1 MAKRITK
8 IVLTGGPAAGKTTL
22 VSRVLKEFK
31 QEDGWRVI
39 TIPETATEL
48 ISGFGIKPFD
58 NCMSMLQFQDFV
70 VADQIHKE
78 KLALDAA
85 QLVPEDNILI
95 LYDRALMDDKAYVSD
110 EEFAQVIA
118 RFDGRTEERVLAN
131 YDMVLH
137 LITCAKG
144 AEFAYDLGNNARTE
158 SIEFAREMDDRTLR
172 AWSAHP
178 NLRIID
184 NDANFNNKI
193 ERALREIYRA
203 VGEVEPMAQKRKY
216 LIAMPDMAAFSHKY
230 RAAAIDM
237 TQTYL
242 ALTNPNIE
250 RRVRMQNSGA
260 ETLYFYTEKHRM
272 PNGEKWDTERPISQK
287 QYEKYLLERDTALSP
302 VRKTKYRFVFAD
314 RRCEIDV
321 YPFSAERAVL
331 FQYGQSS
338 AALPEEITVRGTRI
352 TKTASWQLC
361 KSCENFW
368 FFRTSAKKHT
378 RPVWSQKKS
387 CPCGQLFSN
396 LCSLFGDEGEQS
408 DLTGALDGLGQLT
421 LMHRAGTGGSAGQDL
436 RTLGDEAAQLGGV
449 LIVDILALVNAEL
462 AHLFALA
469 VRAAGARGS
478 VFAFHSHG

>member
-22 VSRVLKEFK
+22 VSRVLQEFK

-70 VADQIHKE
+70 VGDQIHKE

-250 RRVRMQNSGA
+250 RRVRMQKSGA

-272 PNGEKWDTERPISQK
+272 ENGEKWDTERPISQK

-321 YPFSAERAVL
+321 YPFSAEKAVL

-338 AALPEEITVRGTRI
+338 AALPEEITVLREVTEDADYKNR
-352 TKTASWQLC
+352 KLAAL
-361 KSCENFW
+361 
-368 FFRTSAKKHT
+368 
-378 RPVWSQKKS
+378 QK
-387 CPCGQLFSN
+387 L
-396 LCSLFGDEGEQS
+396 
-408 DLTGALDGLGQLT
+408 
-421 LMHRAGTGGSAGQDL
+421 
-436 RTLGDEAAQLGGV
+436 
-449 LIVDILALVNAEL
+449 
-462 AHLFALA
+462 
-469 VRAAGARGS
+469 
-478 VFAFHSHG
+478 

>member
-58 NCMSMLQFQDFV
+58 NCMSMMQFQDFV

-193 ERALREIYRA
+193 ERALREIYLKGFEICVKTAHPFNIMTSYNKINGVWGHYHYGTCTQILRGEWEYDGCVMTDWWMRA
-203 VGEVEPMAQKRKY
+203 SKD
-216 LIAMPDMAAFSHKY
+216 PDFPLLRNNAY
-230 RAAAIDM
+230 
-237 TQTYL
+237 
-242 ALTNPNIE
+242 
-250 RRVRMQNSGA
+250 RVRGQVDVLMPGA
-260 ETLYFYTEKHRM
+260 GAGSRKA
-272 PNGEKWDTERPISQK
+272 
-287 QYEKYLLERDTALSP
+287 KYDPTLLESLGKPDGITRAEIFRSAMNTL
-302 VRKTKYRFVFAD
+302 RFVL
-314 RRCEIDV
+314 RSH
-321 YPFSAERAVL
+321 PFCAEHGLDNGYRP
-331 FQYGQSS
+331 G
-338 AALPEEITVRGTRI
+338 PD
-352 TKTASWQLC
+352 
-361 KSCENFW
+361 W
-368 FFRTSAKKHT
+368 FECR
-378 RPVWSQKKS
+378 
-387 CPCGQLFSN
+387 
-396 LCSLFGDEGEQS
+396 
-408 DLTGALDGLGQLT
+408 
-421 LMHRAGTGGSAGQDL
+421 
-436 RTLGDEAAQLGGV
+436 
-449 LIVDILALVNAEL
+449 
-462 AHLFALA
+462 
-469 VRAAGARGS
+469 
-478 VFAFHSHG
+478 